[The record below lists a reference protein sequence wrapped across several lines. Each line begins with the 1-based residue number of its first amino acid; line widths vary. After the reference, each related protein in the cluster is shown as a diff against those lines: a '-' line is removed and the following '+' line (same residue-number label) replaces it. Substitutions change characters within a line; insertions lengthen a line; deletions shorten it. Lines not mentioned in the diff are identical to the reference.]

1 MKLLLILFIAGFT
14 GYTKA
19 SVYQEVEDIG
29 ILQAFGLE
37 YLSKV
42 PFKCSTDIKENV
54 QKERTKA
61 FECVK
66 NIRYNSSFCNT
77 FVHHFKPCVQTILTE
92 AAKCGDPIKVGHKQV
107 ILDSFIAEANFL
119 CESDGEHIL
128 ELLNPCILTS
138 VRKSAECQK
147 KVMQGFYTSE
157 PITYHC
163 SKIPGLQKCFDDE
176 LKQECDLEV
185 TKTNIHDFFS
195 VDVKPC
201 NIVTPMFLQMARSF

>member
-29 ILQAFGLE
+29 ILQAFGLDF
-37 YLSKV
+37 LSNV
-42 PFKCSTDIKENV
+42 PYSCPEAIKENV

-77 FVHHFKPCVQTILTE
+77 FVHHFKPCVQTVVSE
-92 AAKCGDPIKVGHKQV
+92 AAKCEDQVKVGQKQV

-119 CESDGEHIL
+119 CETDGEHIL

-138 VRKSAECQK
+138 VKKSAGCQK
-147 KVMQGFYTSE
+147 KVMQYFPTSD
-157 PITYHC
+157 PITNLC
-163 SKIPGLQKCFDDE
+163 SKFPSLQKCFDDE

-185 TKTNIHDFFS
+185 TKRNIHDFFS
-195 VDVKPC
+195 VEVKPC
-201 NIVTPMFLQMARSF
+201 NIVMPMFLQLAYYF